1 MEAQTKKGRYFS
13 MKCIL
18 LAENS
23 AGQKIAIKVI
33 ASNLPEALFCI
44 AAEANQAYEDFP
56 DDDCEMCQYRQTH
69 GVCKNPLETFSRE
82 DEELIATWRREN
94 DESNGGGH
102 GQRVIR
108 ESV

>member
-1 MEAQTKKGRYFS
+1 

-44 AAEANQAYEDFP
+44 IAEANNAHEDFP
-56 DDDCEMCQYRQTH
+56 DDDCEVCQYRQTH
-69 GVCKNPLETFSRE
+69 RVCKNPLETFSRD
-82 DEELIATWRREN
+82 DEKMISAWCESN
-94 DESNGGGH
+94 SSESNGGRH
-102 GQRVIR
+102 GQRIIR
-108 ESV
+108 ESI

>member
-1 MEAQTKKGRYFS
+1 

-18 LAENS
+18 LAENN
-23 AGQKIAIKVI
+23 AGKKIAIKMI
-33 ASNLPEALFCI
+33 ASNLPDALFGI
-44 AAEANQAYEDFP
+44 AVEASHAYEDFP

-69 GVCKNPLETFSRE
+69 KVCKNPLETFSHD
-82 DEELIATWRREN
+82 DEELIASWN
-94 DESNGGGH
+94 MGNAESNGGKH

>member
-1 MEAQTKKGRYFS
+1 MEAQPKKGRYFI

-18 LAENS
+18 LAENR
-23 AGQKIAIKVI
+23 AGQRITIKAI

-44 AAEANQAYEDFP
+44 AAEANNPYLDFP
-56 DDDCEMCQYRQTH
+56 DDDCAMCEYRQTH
-69 GVCKNPLETFSRE
+69 GVCKNPLETFSRD
-82 DEELIATWRREN
+82 DEELIAAWEKSN
-94 DESNGGGH
+94 EESNGGGH